1 MCLQW
6 QIFRRR
12 PLTLSLALD
21 WVLKLLLSTG
31 KLSRPRVYSS
41 QNPALGPAEG
51 VVGVAGVSHR
61 PGGRAPGFARS
72 KGGHGGGRLS
82 PGGGIDLVPR
92 SLAPYRGPCRRF
104 AKIGRTGAAVLHT
117 RPVLHRLRTLLQCGH
132 NIVKMDILCNC

>member
-41 QNPALGPAEG
+41 QTRPLARVKGLSGWPVLATVPEG
-51 VVGVAGVSHR
+51 G
-61 PGGRAPGFARS
+61 
-72 KGGHGGGRLS
+72 
-82 PGGGIDLVPR
+82 
-92 SLAPYRGPCRRF
+92 
-104 AKIGRTGAAVLHT
+104 
-117 RPVLHRLRTLLQCGH
+117 RPVLPGLKAGTGEA
-132 NIVKMDILCNC
+132 D